1 MSDRIFGVILVA
13 LAAVVAV
20 LAQQIEVPLSYEPV
34 GPKAWPIV
42 LAVLLA
48 ATGVLLTLRATDG
61 PQPVFPR
68 GVLLNR
74 VIAMIAIIGAYAVM
88 FEPLGFAL
96 STWLVTIALGRL
108 FGGSWAKVTIAGAL
122 LGIGLYYGFDR
133 VLDVTLPQGPLGIGG
148 F

>member
-13 LAAVVAV
+13 LAASVAL
-20 LAQQIEVPLSYEPV
+20 LAQNLDVPLSYEPV

-48 ATGVLLTLRATDG
+48 LTGVLLTLRAEDG
-61 PQPVFPR
+61 EHAVFPR
-68 GVLLNR
+68 GLLLNR
-74 VIAMIAIIGAYAVM
+74 VLAMIAAIGAYAVA

-96 STWLVTIALGRL
+96 STWLITIALGRI
-108 FGGSWAKVTIAGAL
+108 FGGSWPKVVVAGGL
-122 LGIGLYYGFDR
+122 LGVALYYGFDR
-133 VLDVTLPQGPLGIGG
+133 LLGVTLPAGPLGIGG

>member
-13 LAAVVAV
+13 LAASVAL
-20 LAQQIEVPLSYEPV
+20 LAQNLEVPLSYEPV

-48 ATGVLLTLRATDG
+48 ASGVMLTLRADTDAAA
-61 PQPVFPR
+61 VFPR
-68 GVLLNR
+68 GELLNR
-74 VIAMIAIIGAYAVM
+74 VLAMIAVIGAYAVA

-96 STWLVTIALGRL
+96 STWLVTIALGRI
-108 FGGSWAKVTIAGAL
+108 FGGSWIKVVVAGAL
-122 LGIGLYYGFDR
+122 LGVGLYYGFDR
-133 VLDVTLPQGPLGIGG
+133 LLDVTLPEGPLGLGG